1 MSSGMRPSFLL
12 SGVRPFVCSI
22 CFRMLRTSVM
32 GSEVRKRA
40 ARFRNGCGF
49 SIFSGTVSTI
59 PPHSISG
66 KDVAGHLPHSS
77 GAEAHPGWNPCK
89 AGRYARLLC
98 HTWAEWFLQNTKY
111 SPTTMKGM
119 LRICPMSIGS
129 AFSKSTC
136 LSFRN
141 STKKRKVKI
150 RVMHK
155 PK

>member
-40 ARFRNGCGF
+40 ARFLRFLPIQYPGR
-49 SIFSGTVSTI
+49 
-59 PPHSISG
+59 
-66 KDVAGHLPHSS
+66 DVARRLPHSS
-77 GAEAHPGWNPCK
+77 GAEGHPGWSPCR
-89 AGRYARLLC
+89 AGRYARSLY
-98 HTWAEWFLQNTKY
+98 HTWAEWFLRNTKY
-111 SPTTMKGM
+111 NPTTMKGM

-150 RVMHK
+150 RVIHK